1 MTEIY
6 GTLGPACGDRATL
19 ESMLRAG
26 MTGMRLNLSHCDL
39 ADSACMI
46 QAFHE
51 AAKSAGTAPQL
62 VIDIQG
68 PELRLGD
75 LDAPKALRPG
85 TMVVFGKNGIPVP
98 DVVLNAVS
106 PG

>member
-39 ADSACMI
+39 PDSACR
-46 QAFHE
+46 FRRFVTRLDH
-51 AAKSAGTAPQL
+51 T
-62 VIDIQG
+62 G
-68 PELRLGD
+68 PVCQVAMG
-75 LDAPKALRPG
+75 
-85 TMVVFGKNGIPVP
+85 
-98 DVVLNAVS
+98 
-106 PG
+106 

>member
-51 AAKSAGTAPQL
+51 AAKSAGTAPQP

-68 PELRLGD
+68 P
-75 LDAPKALRPG
+75 APE
-85 TMVVFGKNGIPVP
+85 
-98 DVVLNAVS
+98 
-106 PG
+106 